1 MGRQVPTFLRH
12 AECSVFLVSSF
23 RHFFSEVWACNKG
36 KDSASKKY
44 GVTALLCIWVCDSPC
59 LQRLHSNAVPT
70 NKYHGNPVC
79 SRGAG
84 EVGEHQITK
93 WHWLFKC
100 HYIKIELLER
110 AGPCQPF
117 SSWLWHLCY
126 FACICLCDKQGV
138 SVFIMPSCPPPPL
151 SPLFSSSFCF

>member
-1 MGRQVPTFLRH
+1 M
-12 AECSVFLVSSF
+12 
-23 RHFFSEVWACNKG
+23 
-36 KDSASKKY
+36 AS
-44 GVTALLCIWVCDSPC
+44 LLCIWVCDSPC

-110 AGPCQPF
+110 AGPCQLF

-138 SVFIMPSCPPPPL
+138 SVFIMPPSPPPTFESL
-151 SPLFSSSFCF
+151 IFFYFLFLLCFLIQASLFYFLRLRNISSVWMFYDIKKKTPISYIR